1 MCGAIPCLA
10 HPVCMPAQDSIGV
23 ASLAATL
30 VPSLGRAYYEMAAGQ
45 ELIIDFSG
53 AMANV
58 ERARE

>member
-1 MCGAIPCLA
+1 MCGTVLRFA
-10 HPVCMPAQDSIGV
+10 HLVCMPAQDSIEV

-45 ELIIDFSG
+45 ELTGDVLG

-58 ERARE
+58 GRASE